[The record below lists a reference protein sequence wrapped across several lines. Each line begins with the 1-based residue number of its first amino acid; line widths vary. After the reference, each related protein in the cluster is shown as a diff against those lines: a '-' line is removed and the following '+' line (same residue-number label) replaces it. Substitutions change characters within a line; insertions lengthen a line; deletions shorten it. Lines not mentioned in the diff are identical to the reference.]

1 MAHPVL
7 GDRRGSMAEQP
18 TDPERPPPTQRP
30 EQRQPSLKS
39 PSCSGKR
46 FDFGRDIYAGP
57 DQVLYCRKTP
67 APGERPDS
75 DLSLRMKGAVCLD
88 CGYVA
93 MMVSVEDLRA
103 PIRRAAGVA
112 GAAAPGGFTPE
123 EEAVKALE
131 EMTGSGGG
139 PRDVA
144 EALEQIRRG
153 EDGFGDL
160 ETLLDDAERREK
172 PPDGDAAGDRG
183 G

>member
-1 MAHPVL
+1 
-7 GDRRGSMAEQP
+7 MAEQP
-18 TDPERPPPTQRP
+18 TDPEGRPPPTQRP
-30 EQRQPSLKS
+30 EQRQPSLKC
-39 PSCSGKR
+39 PFCSGKR

-57 DQVLYCRKTP
+57 DQVMYCRKSP
-67 APGERPDS
+67 APGERPDGE
-75 DLSLRMKGAVCLD
+75 LSLRMKGAVCLD

-93 MMVSVEDLRA
+93 MMVSLEDLRA
-103 PIRRAAGVA
+103 PIRRAAG
-112 GAAAPGGFTPE
+112 AAASGGFTPE

-144 EALEQIRRG
+144 EALEEIRRA

-160 ETLLDDAERREK
+160 GALLDDAERRENRR
-172 PPDGDAAGDRG
+172 DGEAGNRG